1 MVPRA
6 LTFDRNTSSFL
17 IAIDII
23 DDQIHELSED
33 FFGRLSTTDGD
44 VILQPQG
51 TRVRITDNDGMCMTV
66 ILYLIVARS

>member
-17 IAIDII
+17 ITIDII
-23 DDQIHELSED
+23 DDQVHELSED

-44 VILQPQG
+44 VILQPQE
-51 TRVRITDNDGMCMTV
+51 TRVRITDNDGIYMTV
-66 ILYLIVARS
+66 I